1 MEIGIV
7 ILNWNAAEDTISCVQ
22 SLRGWSE
29 IKANIFVVDNDSAD
43 DSVTQI
49 KAACPEVELICS
61 SENLGFAGG
70 SNLGMHAILEQKEM
84 PILLLNNDAAIE
96 EESVVQLFEI
106 LHQEPK
112 IGGVVPIL
120 YDEVSE
126 NLISAGG
133 KNPVKHM
140 QTRVQEIDPNEST
153 SVLFAEVVSGTAVLF
168 SPTMLTEAGLLDER
182 FFFSTEVADI
192 CLRAE
197 KLGYQFG
204 VALGAGAHHS
214 VERSSRFRDT
224 LYVYYIIRNRFL
236 ILRNHYRWHLIL
248 WGYWGFYSLALAI
261 KLRLSGNSPS
271 ARAVFMALK
280 DGVMGRFGGQ
290 NERVMTY
297 VEGK

>member
-7 ILNWNAAEDTISCVQ
+7 ILNWNAAEDTINCVH
-22 SLRGWSE
+22 SLRGWSNIE
-29 IKANIFVVDNDSAD
+29 ANILVVDNDSAD
-43 DSVTQI
+43 DSVMQI
-49 KAACPEVELICS
+49 QAACPEVELICS
-61 SENLGFAGG
+61 PENLGFAGG
-70 SNLGMHAILEQKEM
+70 SNLGMRVILEQKEM

-96 EESVVQLFEI
+96 EESVVQLFGI
-106 LHQEPK
+106 LQNEPE

-120 YDEVSE
+120 YDEVSGK
-126 NLISAGG
+126 LISAGG

-140 QTRVQEIDPNEST
+140 QTRVKEIDSNSQST
-153 SVLFAEVVSGTAVLF
+153 TIFAEVVSGTAVLF

-192 CLRAE
+192 CLRAQ
-197 KLGYQFG
+197 KLGYKFA

-236 ILRNHYRWHLIL
+236 ILRNHYRLNLVL
-248 WGYWGFYSLALAI
+248 WGYWTIYSLALAL
-261 KLRLSGNSPS
+261 KLRLDRKRPS

-280 DGVMGRFGGQ
+280 DGLMGRFGGQ
-290 NERVMTY
+290 NERVMVY
-297 VEGK
+297 VEG